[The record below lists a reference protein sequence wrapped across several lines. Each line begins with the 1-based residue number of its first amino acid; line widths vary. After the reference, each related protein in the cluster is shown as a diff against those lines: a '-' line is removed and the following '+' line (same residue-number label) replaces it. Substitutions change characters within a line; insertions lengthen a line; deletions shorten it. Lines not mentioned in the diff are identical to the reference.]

1 MLHSIKRFAFVIS
14 CVNLCLAYQ
23 PHDVKGGQ
31 YSSGA
36 PLTKS
41 YGGYNYDSNSN
52 QHQPAYQ
59 TYHDQINQPAYF
71 PFYGLNFN
79 HQQPTIRTYGGVLNN
94 QQNPYQQ
101 NGFGW
106 FNLFPNQGQLNPVD
120 QRTSND
126 NNNVISPSLPNYT
139 PFVIP
144 NYFPQQQY
152 SPGQYPYPN
161 FNLFPFGINNNNI
174 PAPSYHPP
182 TYPQQPLPDPSEQPN
197 HQQTD
202 SPSTTQFITTTL
214 STPSRGSAKYSTTTT
229 SRPIYSTVRNSI
241 SPGFR
246 QPTETTRFP
255 STGFFNNIDEKNR
268 DWTDNDERKW
278 QATTKAPYFENKVP
292 GLECTLPAAAVLGK
306 KLKLKLKFK
315 IEYV

>member
-14 CVNLCLAYQ
+14 CVNLCLASYQ

-41 YGGYNYDSNSN
+41 YGGYNYDSTSN

-59 TYHDQINQPAYF
+59 TYHEQINQPTYF

-94 QQNPYQQ
+94 QQNPYQH
-101 NGFGW
+101 NAFGW
-106 FNLFPNQGQLNPVD
+106 FNLFPNNQGQQFHPVD
-120 QRTSND
+120 QRTSNSD
-126 NNNVISPSLPNYT
+126 NNNNIIPPPLPNYT

-152 SPGQYPYPN
+152 SPGQFPYPN
-161 FNLFPFGINNNNI
+161 FNLFPFGINNNNP

-182 TYPQQPLPDPSEQPN
+182 TYPQEPLPIPPEQT
-197 HQQTD
+197 QTE
-202 SPSTTQFITTTL
+202 SPSTTQFITTTTTTS
-214 STPSRGSAKYSTTTT
+214 STPSRGSVRFTSTTPR
-229 SRPIYSTVRNSI
+229 SIYSNDNNDQSSI
-241 SPGFR
+241 SPGHR
-246 QPTETTRFP
+246 RPSIGTTRFP
-255 STGFFNNIDEKNR
+255 TSGFFNNLNENNR
-268 DWTDNDERKW
+268 DWTENDERNW

-306 KLKLKLKFK
+306 
-315 IEYV
+315 INS